1 MAGAG
6 DELRRAG
13 KHCPKS
19 LERRTAHG
27 DRVLTPA
34 RLKADRLDHFV
45 EPLGGESTRV
55 DRDRHPL
62 GNDIRRPRLDL
73 ERTDGREHPVTRI
86 LAHAKNELRG
96 LDEGVCPVLDRC
108 RPCMSRAALEG
119 DRAARLTAD
128 SGHDP
133 EWLAET
139 LEHRPLLD
147 MNFDEG
153 LGQFAEPAAPHWPR
167 FLRPEGDHG
176 EVCLRQP

>member
-1 MAGAG
+1 
-6 DELRRAG
+6 
-13 KHCPKS
+13 
-19 LERRTAHG
+19 
-27 DRVLTPA
+27 
-34 RLKADRLDHFV
+34 
-45 EPLGGESTRV
+45 
-55 DRDRHPL
+55 
-62 GNDIRRPRLDL
+62 
-73 ERTDGREHPVTRI
+73 
-86 LAHAKNELRG
+86 
-96 LDEGVCPVLDRC
+96 
-108 RPCMSRAALEG
+108 MSRAALEG